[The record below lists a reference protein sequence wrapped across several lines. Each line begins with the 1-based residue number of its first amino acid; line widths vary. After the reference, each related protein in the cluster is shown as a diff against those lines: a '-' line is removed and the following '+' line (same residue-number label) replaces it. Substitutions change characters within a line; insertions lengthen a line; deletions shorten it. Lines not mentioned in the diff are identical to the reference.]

1 MCRTVNKRRS
11 LARLF
16 KLWWWCNC
24 GCVFS
29 RKKTCCNCWPREEVA
44 VEMLRTSLLLFFREN
59 CHTQKYFFNIFSRSI
74 RETTKFRFLRNTF
87 SLPTLVAL
95 FRATPSF
102 THRQGMVLLLF
113 LIIQHIGLARGRHYR
128 GMRRSWPCVAMFR
141 IRIFYYA
148 DPGPYFSPFGSG
160 SGEGDSNKTSQI
172 RK

>member
-1 MCRTVNKRRS
+1 MCVLKTCIKEHAVIVGPPWGGCSRDATNK
-11 LARLF
+11 F
-16 KLWWWCNC
+16 TI
-24 GCVFS
+24 VFS
-29 RKKTCCNCWPREEVA
+29 RKLP
-44 VEMLRTSLLLFFREN
+44 
-59 CHTQKYFFNIFSRSI
+59 HTKYFVNIFSRSI
-74 RETTKFRFLRNTF
+74 RETKKFRFLRNTF

-128 GMRRSWPCVAMFR
+128 GMQRSWPCVAMFR